1 MMPNKY
7 LPIGINLN
15 NRSCLMV
22 GGGKVALRKI
32 ETLLDYETRIT
43 VIAPD
48 ADKKIC
54 YYADR
59 KLLELKKRDY
69 KSPEASLFGLV
80 ISATSD
86 NIINETVY
94 NDCLEAGI
102 PVNVVD
108 KPSLCDFIFPALVKR
123 ESLTVAV
130 STDGQA
136 PFLSHHLR
144 KILDDIFPAHWKKI
158 AGLAS
163 KFRNLVQD
171 RFKGDTGRK
180 AESYKKFLESDWK
193 KIIKNKSQEE
203 LDREIEKMLD

>member
-94 NDCLEAGI
+94 NDCLEAG
-102 PVNVVD
+102 
-108 KPSLCDFIFPALVKR
+108 S
-123 ESLTVAV
+123 
-130 STDGQA
+130 QA